1 MNYQQYDP
9 PHPGALIQR
18 TYIDPFEE
26 ITSNGVA
33 DRLGVARST
42 FNRLLNGK
50 SRVSPEMAV
59 RLSEVLGGSAESWL
73 SLQKCF
79 DLYQARQ
86 AVDISALKR
95 IDFRRIA

>member
-1 MNYQQYDP
+1 MAFQQYNP

-26 ITSNGVA
+26 ISSNRVA

-42 FNRLLNGK
+42 FSRLLRGE
-50 SRVSPEMAV
+50 SGIFPEMAV

-73 SLQKCF
+73 ALQKSF
-79 DLYQARQ
+79 DLYKARQ
-86 AVDISALKR
+86 VVDTSALKR
-95 IDFRRIA
+95 IDFSQLA